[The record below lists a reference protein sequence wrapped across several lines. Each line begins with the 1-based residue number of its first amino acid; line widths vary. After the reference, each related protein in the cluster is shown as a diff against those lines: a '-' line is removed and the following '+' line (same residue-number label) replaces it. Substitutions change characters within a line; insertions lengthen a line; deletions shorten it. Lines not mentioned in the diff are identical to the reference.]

1 MIVNNLL
8 AGGAYT
14 LYCPQ
19 TSTVNFRIVDNH
31 FSTVYSPNVGEYGP
45 AKDCDGEIQSG
56 NVYHET
62 GAPLTLQ

>member
-1 MIVNNLL
+1 
-8 AGGAYT
+8 
-14 LYCPQ
+14 
-19 TSTVNFRIVDNH
+19 VNFRIVDNH

-45 AKDCDGEIQSG
+45 STDCGGEIQSG